1 MCALIAEGLSLRIC
15 LEDCNFGGN
24 DKTAAHGHIAYC
36 AAASRKCRIQKFG
49 KASAEAVVNII
60 TVPYGA
66 NRLLRR
72 DIVYSSGHGYISFFY
87 CQNSGKCGE
96 SQSERSAK
104 GRNSLTKVNK

>member
-1 MCALIAEGLSLRIC
+1 MLIIMDGFGLSEKKEYNAVAQANLKVLPKLMQIYPHSY
-15 LEDCNFGGN
+15 LE
-24 DKTAAHGHIAYC
+24 
-36 AAASRKCRIQKFG
+36 
-49 KASAEAVVNII
+49 ASAEAVVNII

-87 CQNSGKCGE
+87 CQNSGKCRE